1 MVDPVSVTIGVG
13 VSVVSILAAGGLYLA
28 GRAPDHIINVREVET
43 YERRTASIRAL
54 RQDIRDGEDE
64 E

>member
-1 MVDPVSVTIGVG
+1 MVDPLSITIGIG
-13 VSVVSILAAGGLYLA
+13 VAVVLILAGAGLYFA

-54 RQDIRDGEDE
+54 RQDVQDE
-64 E
+64 EDQ